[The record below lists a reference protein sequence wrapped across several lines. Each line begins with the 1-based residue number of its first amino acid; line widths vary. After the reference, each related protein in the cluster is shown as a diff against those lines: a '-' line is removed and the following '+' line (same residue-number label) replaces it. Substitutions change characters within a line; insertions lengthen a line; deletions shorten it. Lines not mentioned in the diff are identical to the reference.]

1 MKKKLRRHVCKGLT
15 LYNVPGICKKR
26 ASVKEVENNRVYEN
40 IKISSL

>member
-26 ASVKEVENNRVYEN
+26 ASVKEVRVYEN